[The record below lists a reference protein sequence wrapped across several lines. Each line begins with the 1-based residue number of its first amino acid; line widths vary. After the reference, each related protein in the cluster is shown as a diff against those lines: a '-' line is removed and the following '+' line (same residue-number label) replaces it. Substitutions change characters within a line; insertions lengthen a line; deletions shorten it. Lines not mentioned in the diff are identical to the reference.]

1 MIKILKSKSIFKD
14 LSNTYVITGMP
25 RGGTTW
31 MAEVLNTVSN
41 SLYLH
46 EPLKKGRI
54 EAFQKIDFDWN
65 QFIPE
70 NASWR
75 EAEFL
80 FQKLF
85 KGQVL
90 NPALIERTANMD
102 NLLSTRKLV
111 LKFVRL
117 NRMLPWI
124 VNHFPDLNLPM
135 FIIRHPC
142 AVIYSQMNHGAWNYV
157 NQLQFPYKWCGPASK
172 FNEFYNVIQKKLPA
186 VRSIEQHLAIAW
198 CLDTL
203 PLFHQYNDKKWIT
216 ISYEKA
222 VLNKESILRE
232 IFDRLDLKISDQTLY
247 KLTSPSSST
256 QKLNPL
262 EHSGQKQIAKWQSYF
277 SKNKLEQINEILK
290 IFEIDF
296 YSVRDIEPDYQ
307 KIAGLNQSSFFS
319 EALKA
324 VEYIPEN

>member
-1 MIKILKSKSIFKD
+1 
-14 LSNTYVITGMP
+14 
-25 RGGTTW
+25 
-31 MAEVLNTVSN
+31 MAEVFNTVNN

-54 EAFQKIDFDWN
+54 KAFQKIGFDWH

-70 NASWR
+70 NASWP
-75 EAEFL
+75 EAEAL
-80 FQKLF
+80 FQKLLS
-85 KGQVL
+85 GQIL
-90 NPALIERTANMD
+90 NPALIERTENLD
-102 NLLSTRKLV
+102 NLLNTHKLV

-117 NRMLPWI
+117 NRMLPWV
-124 VNHFPDLNLPM
+124 VNRFPDLNPPA

-157 NQLQFPYKWCGPASK
+157 NQLSFPYRWTEPSTKY
-172 FNEFYNVIQKKLPA
+172 NEFYHIIKKGLPK
-186 VRSIEQHLAIAW
+186 VRSVEQHLAIAW
-198 CLDTL
+198 CLDSL

-222 VLNKESILRE
+222 VLNRESILRE

-256 QKLNPL
+256 QKINPL
-262 EHSGQKQIAKWQSYF
+262 EHSGQKQIAKWQSHF

-307 KIAGLNQSSFFS
+307 KIAGLNQSSIFS
-319 EALKA
+319 EALKT
-324 VEYIPEN
+324 VE